1 MSLLPNVLLVL
12 AIASVGVVYGVDVF
26 FAAIGRRALAHSSDA
41 SIADVMGRFH
51 EIADA
56 RMPVFGVSGV
66 LATISFAIVVG
77 WGTVPSLLAVVALA
91 GLLIQL
97 GLYLAISKPINA
109 KMTEAIQKGRI
120 LAEIRDL
127 QNRWDSVINTR
138 ALAMTLAI
146 TCLTTAGLL
155 K

>member
-1 MSLLPNVLLVL
+1 M
-12 AIASVGVVYGVDVF
+12 
-26 FAAIGRRALAHSSDA
+26 IGRRALAHSSDA
-41 SIADVMGRFH
+41 AIADVMGRFH

-77 WGTVPSLLAVVALA
+77 WGTVSSLLALVALA

-97 GLYLAISKPINA
+97 GLYLVVAKPINA
-109 KMTEAIQKGRI
+109 KMTEAIQKGQI

-127 QNRWDSVINTR
+127 QNRWDSVISTR

-146 TCLTTAGLL
+146 ICLTTAGLL

>member
-1 MSLLPNVLLVL
+1 MLLLTNGLLIL

-26 FAAIGRRALAHSSDA
+26 FAVIGRRALAHSSDA
-41 SIADVMGRFH
+41 AIAEVMGRFH
-51 EIADA
+51 EVADA

-66 LATISFAIVVG
+66 LATIAFAILVG
-77 WGTVPSLLAVVALA
+77 WGTVPSWLSLVALA

-97 GLYLAISKPINA
+97 GLYLVIAKPINT
-109 KMTEAIQKGRI
+109 KMTEAIQKGQI

-127 QNRWDSVINTR
+127 QNRWDSVIIAR
-138 ALAMTLAI
+138 ALVMTLAI
-146 TCLTTAGLL
+146 GCLTTAGLL

>member
-1 MSLLPNVLLVL
+1 V
-12 AIASVGVVYGVDVF
+12 
-26 FAAIGRRALAHSSDA
+26 IGRRALAHSSDA
-41 SIADVMGRFH
+41 AIADVMGRFH

-77 WGTVPSLLAVVALA
+77 WGTVSSLLALVALA

-97 GLYLAISKPINA
+97 GLYLVVAKPINA
-109 KMTEAIQKGRI
+109 KMTEAIQKGQI

-127 QNRWDSVINTR
+127 QNRWDSVISTR

-146 TCLTTAGLL
+146 ICLTTAGLL

>member
-1 MSLLPNVLLVL
+1 MSSLPNALLVL
-12 AIASVGVVYGVDVF
+12 AIVAVGVVYGVDVF
-26 FAAIGRRALAHSSDA
+26 FAVVGRRALAHSSDPA
-41 SIADVMGRFH
+41 IAEVMGRFH
-51 EIADA
+51 EVADA

-66 LATISFAIVVG
+66 LATIAFVIVVG
-77 WGTVPSLLAVVALA
+77 LGTVPSLLALVALA

-97 GLYLAISKPINA
+97 GLYLAIAKPINA
-109 KMTEAIQKGRI
+109 KMTQAIQKGQI

-127 QNRWDSVINTR
+127 QNRWDRVIIAR

-146 TCLTTAGLL
+146 VCLVTAGLL